1 MAKGAGKGIWRVNGD
16 EGKHT
21 GELHCPT
28 LGPGTQEERKIR
40 EEIMLSSVWEI
51 HETMPGREIR
61 RHEEYMNMNNM

>member
-16 EGKHT
+16 EGKYT

-40 EEIMLSSVWEI
+40 EEIM
-51 HETMPGREIR
+51 
-61 RHEEYMNMNNM
+61 